1 MASFSITKFDTDE
14 QYAEAFKGIKV
25 SNVFKDYQ
33 KDCYPVRYNTD
44 DSFLSLK
51 FPTLVAVG
59 CPSEGD
65 KFFYAKL
72 SKTHDPALDF
82 FETLDEHLSSQLDD
96 SLVQKLK
103 PTFKNI
109 GGPGQGLIK
118 LYIPY
123 KSGKINYSKMK
134 VFDTNKKPA
143 DFSIIKENSNI
154 KVLAYLK
161 QFKRYRTE
169 VIPMWVIEQIQVVE
183 PKKKIVKIKE
193 SPDAGEDSSE
203 KDAAP
208 VESSTTP
215 SGEEENKEDLKE
227 DPEPEFFMDIRHSS
241 LEKPATLEVDQDP
254 EDENSDISDDD
265 YQLNA
270 H

>member
-1 MASFSITKFDTDE
+1 MASFSITKLDGDE
-14 QYAEAFKGIKV
+14 QYAKAFEGVKV
-25 SNVFKDYQ
+25 SSVFKDYH
-33 KDCYPVRYNTD
+33 KDCYPVHYNEE
-44 DSFLSLK
+44 SFLSLK
-51 FPTLVAVG
+51 FPGLIAVG
-59 CPSEGD
+59 SPAEGD

-72 SKTHDPALDF
+72 AKSHDPALDV
-82 FETLDEHLSSQLDD
+82 FEALDEHLSSQLDD
-96 SLVQKLK
+96 SLIQKLK

-134 VFDTNKKPA
+134 VFDTKKEPA
-143 DFSIIKENSNI
+143 DFKIIKENSPI

-183 PKKKIVKIKE
+183 PKKKVIKIKE
-193 SPDAGEDSSE
+193 
-203 KDAAP
+203 
-208 VESSTTP
+208 TP
-215 SGEEENKEDLKE
+215 P
-227 DPEPEFFMDIRHSS
+227 DPEEIQVPAESPETKDNKPEVPEVPEEPEEKFFMDIRHS
-241 LEKPATLEVDQDP
+241 TLENPGKLELDEDP
-254 EDENSDISDDD
+254 EDENSEVSDSD

>member
-1 MASFSITKFDTDE
+1 MASFCITKLDGDE
-14 QYAEAFKGIKV
+14 QYAKAFEGVKV
-25 SNVFKDYQ
+25 SNVFKDYH
-33 KDCYPVRYNTD
+33 KDCYPVHYKTD
-44 DSFLSLK
+44 DAFLSLK
-51 FPTLVAVG
+51 FPGLIAVG
-59 CPSEGD
+59 SPAEGD

-72 SKTHDPALDF
+72 ATSHDPALDV
-82 FETLDEHLSSQLDD
+82 FEALDEYLSSQLDD
-96 SLVQKLK
+96 SLIQKLK

-134 VFDTNKKPA
+134 VFNTKKEPA
-143 DFSIIKENSNI
+143 DFNIIKENSPI

-183 PKKKIVKIKE
+183 PKKKVIKIKE
-193 SPDAGEDSSE
+193 SPPNPE
-203 KDAAP
+203 
-208 VESSTTP
+208 ESQVSA
-215 SGEEENKEDLKE
+215 
-227 DPEPEFFMDIRHSS
+227 DPEPVTAETPETKDSKPKEPEEPEEKFFMDLAHST
-241 LEKPATLEVDQDP
+241 LEKPDELELDEDP
-254 EDENSDISDDD
+254 EDENSEVSDSD